1 MKLFEIDQAFREWEQ
16 RIMANDGEVT
26 EEDLKQLDELNALA
40 DDKIDAYSVLIKESL
55 SEADILVQEAEKL
68 LVRARRKKN
77 LADRLKCNLD
87 YFMKAQGKEK
97 FSSLKAEISYRTSES
112 LKIEEGAKLA
122 KKWLKVKT
130 EPDKALIKDF
140 LKAGGKVKGCMLVK
154 NKNIQ
159 IK

>member
-26 EEDLKQLDELNALA
+26 EEDLQQLDELNALA

-77 LADRLKCNLD
+77 LADR
-87 YFMKAQGKEK
+87 
-97 FSSLKAEISYRTSES
+97 
-112 LKIEEGAKLA
+112 
-122 KKWLKVKT
+122 
-130 EPDKALIKDF
+130 
-140 LKAGGKVKGCMLVK
+140 
-154 NKNIQ
+154 
-159 IK
+159 